1 MLNAAYFLITPHA
14 SWTPLVQFHTPCFL
28 FSEESDLC
36 TRCEFSCICTVR
48 FMIQISQYIKIHQH
62 WSSLTSLLNLSFT
75 KHPVS
80 SCDLQVSYSNLQQD
94 EPNIDEKFCH
104 CTISIVWSP
113 LKIRKK
119 YLLENEPVLESICSH
134 YSRRVHWL
142 ILDTGWHSWMGIGF
156 YSGFHPFHRW
166 LCLIYLSQLN
176 VQWWDELRRGI
187 PTFTADSKAQELY
200 SVCR

>member
-1 MLNAAYFLITPHA
+1 MKYYPLGSPNVGVQNYNGKMIGLISLKRQCNNMHAQEQCQGTLYKAVQHQDLCQSTTPVFLSLLQTILHAYSFPEVTGIIQLYLYFIMAMLNAAYFLITPHA

-62 WSSLTSLLNLSFT
+62 WSSLTYLLNLSFT

-104 CTISIVWSP
+104 CTISIV
-113 LKIRKK
+113 
-119 YLLENEPVLESICSH
+119 
-134 YSRRVHWL
+134 
-142 ILDTGWHSWMGIGF
+142 
-156 YSGFHPFHRW
+156 
-166 LCLIYLSQLN
+166 
-176 VQWWDELRRGI
+176 
-187 PTFTADSKAQELY
+187 
-200 SVCR
+200 